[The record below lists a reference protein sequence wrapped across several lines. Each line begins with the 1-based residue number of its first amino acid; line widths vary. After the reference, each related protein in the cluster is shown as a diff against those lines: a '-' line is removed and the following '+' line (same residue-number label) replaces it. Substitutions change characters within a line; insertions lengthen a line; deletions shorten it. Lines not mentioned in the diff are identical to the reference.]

1 MERLG
6 LSARL
11 MAIGVSALLVLW
23 LLVLAASYRS
33 NGEIKP
39 NPTPERLLALTELL
53 SQTDASGRARLI
65 TAAQGPQLA
74 LSLQAGPG
82 AGGRGAGALLGTGRD
97 VTQRADLGPYRI
109 ALGAAL
115 VAIRVP
121 EREATRPR
129 LLQFA
134 RRDPLPLAFDIRLS
148 DGTLLTAEGRMAPGL
163 SIFGFPIGLG
173 GGITGTLLALVVLI
187 LVQREIRPLVTLA
200 RAADR
205 MEPGGPPV
213 PLPPVTGRNPD
224 VRRLIQ
230 AFGRLQDRL
239 QALMKT
245 RLALISGVQHDVRSF
260 ATRLRLRV
268 EAIPDGHDRDKAIRD
283 IEDMI
288 RLLDDALLSA
298 RGAQGSLDEE
308 LIDLVD
314 FLKGD
319 VGDLQ
324 RNGMPVDLAG
334 LPGGEVAVLAD
345 RLALRRMVGNLV
357 DNAVKYGE
365 RAHVGLA
372 VEGDW
377 AVIRV
382 TDEGPG
388 IQPAQRL
395 MLLEPFSRGEPSRAR
410 QTGGAG
416 LGLAIV
422 RTLAEAHGGSIEIGS
437 SSPGGNVVEG
447 EMAED
452 GAPLTDG
459 ALVLIRLPIFAQ

>member
-1 MERLG
+1 MARLG

-11 MAIGVSALLVLW
+11 MAIGISALLVLW
-23 LLVLAASYRS
+23 LVVLAVYYRS
-33 NGEIKP
+33 NGESDP
-39 NPTPERLLALTELL
+39 NPRPERLVALVDLM
-53 SQTDASGRARLI
+53 SRADASERALMI
-65 TAAQGPQLA
+65 TAAGGPQLT
-74 LSLQAGPG
+74 LSLGGPAEAGVSE
-82 AGGRGAGALLGTGRD
+82 RGGRD
-97 VTQRADLGPYRI
+97 VTRRADLTPYRI
-109 ALGAAL
+109 ALGPAL

-121 EREATRPR
+121 VAEGKRPR
-129 LLQFA
+129 LLQFV
-134 RRDPLPLAFDIRLS
+134 RRDPLPLAFDIRLQ
-148 DGTLLTAEGRMAPGL
+148 DGTVLTAEGIMPPGL
-163 SIFGFPIGLG
+163 SLYGLPVGLG
-173 GGITGTLLALVVLI
+173 AGLVGTLLALAVLI
-187 LVQREIRPLVTLA
+187 LVQREIRPLVSLA

-213 PLPPVTGRNPD
+213 PLPPMAGRNPD

-239 QALMKT
+239 QVLMKT

-268 EAIPDGHDRDKAIRD
+268 EAIPDERDRTRAIKD

-319 VGDLQ
+319 IGDLQ
-324 RNGMPVDLAG
+324 RSGLPVDLEA
-334 LPGGEVAVLAD
+334 LPDGEVAVLAD

-357 DNAVKYGE
+357 DNAIKYGA
-365 RAHVGLA
+365 RAHVGLSR
-372 VEGDW
+372 EGDT
-377 AVIRV
+377 AVISV
-382 TDEGPG
+382 SDEGPG
-388 IQPAQRL
+388 IAPAQRQ
-395 MLLEPFSRGEPSRAR
+395 MLLEPFTRGEPSRAR

-422 RTLAEAHGGSIEIGS
+422 RALTEAQGGTVEIGS
-437 SSPGGNVVEG
+437 GDSQSLPTGARVE
-447 EMAED
+447 
-452 GAPLTDG
+452 
-459 ALVLIRLPIFAQ
+459 IRLPLFSA

>member
-1 MERLG
+1 MARLG

-23 LLVLAASYRS
+23 LVVLAVYYRS
-33 NGEIKP
+33 NGESDP
-39 NPTPERLLALTELL
+39 NPTPERLVALADLL
-53 SQTDASGRARLI
+53 SRADAPERALLI
-65 TAAQGPQLA
+65 TAAGGPQLA
-74 LSLQAGPG
+74 LSLEG
-82 AGGRGAGALLGTGRD
+82 ADEADVSERGGRD
-97 VTQRADLGPYRI
+97 VTRRADLTPYRI
-109 ALGAAL
+109 ALGPAL
-115 VAIRVP
+115 LAIRVP
-121 EREATRPR
+121 EKDGKRPR

-134 RRDPLPLAFDIRLS
+134 RRDPLPLAFDIRLE
-148 DGTLLTAEGRMAPGL
+148 DGTVMTAEGIMPPGL
-163 SIFGFPIGLG
+163 SLYGLPVGLG
-173 GGITGTLLALVVLI
+173 AGLAGTLLALTVLI

-239 QALMKT
+239 HVLMKT

-268 EAIPDGHDRDKAIRD
+268 EAIPDTQDRSRAVKD

-319 VGDLQ
+319 IGDLT
-324 RNGMPVDLAG
+324 RSGVPVSLGA
-334 LPGGEVAVLAD
+334 LPAGEVAVLAD

-357 DNAVKYGE
+357 DNAVKYGT
-365 RAHVGLA
+365 RAHVTLSR
-372 VEGDW
+372 EGD
-377 AVIRV
+377 AAMISVS
-382 TDEGPG
+382 DDGPG
-388 IQPAQRL
+388 IAPAERL
-395 MLLEPFSRGEPSRAR
+395 QLLEPFTRGEPSRAR

-422 RTLAEAHGGSIEIGS
+422 RTLAEAQGGSVDIGMADVEAKVDIS
-437 SSPGGNVVEG
+437 TKRGISAGGFR
-447 EMAED
+447 
-452 GAPLTDG
+452 GAT
-459 ALVLIRLPIFAQ
+459 VCIRLPLFHIDA